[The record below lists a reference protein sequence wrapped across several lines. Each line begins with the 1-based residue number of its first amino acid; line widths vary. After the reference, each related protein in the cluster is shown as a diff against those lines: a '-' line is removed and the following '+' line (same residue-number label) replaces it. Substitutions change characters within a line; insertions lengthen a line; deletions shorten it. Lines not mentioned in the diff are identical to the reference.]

1 MNNLTLNQ
9 NQPNTRV
16 NFRSANIGQSP
27 YRANDASKYWLT
39 QPNAQI
45 QVQQAYATPVR
56 PQAQPQSGQELDG
69 ATTAIGTAGFLRL
82 AQWGLEKLS
91 GVCASALMAGKEFA
105 SENDVKK
112 VANAM
117 KKENGLAADIHYIDN
132 ANKGLL
138 KSRFPQLANSL
149 DTVANGGNAF
159 YTSQGNFAVAPK
171 TKPSL
176 ILHELGHAT
185 NFEKSKFFKG
195 LQKCRIAGMYAP
207 MALAFL
213 NSISGQRNDG
223 KKNFIE
229 RNAGLIGFAAFMPT
243 IIEEGAASWRGI
255 EAAKKTLGAGA
266 KLGVLKR
273 NYFLAW
279 MTYVL
284 AGIGVGIA
292 SKLAIT
298 KE

>member
-9 NQPNTRV
+9 NQPRTNS
-16 NFRSANIGQSP
+16 NFRPLRMGQNP
-27 YRANDASKYWLT
+27 YRAHDASKYWLN
-39 QPNAQI
+39 QP
-45 QVQQAYATPVR
+45 QVQPQVSQTYVTPVR
-56 PQAQPQSGQELDG
+56 AQAQQDELDG
-69 ATTAIGTAGFLRL
+69 ATSAVGIAGLLRL
-82 AQWGLEKLS
+82 AQWGIEKLS

-105 SENDVKK
+105 SEKDVKK

-117 KKENGLAADIHYIDN
+117 KKDNALVADIHYIDN
-132 ANKGLL
+132 SNKGLL

-185 NFEKSKFFKG
+185 NFEKSSFFKG
-195 LQKCRIAGMYAP
+195 LQKCRVAGMYAP

-213 NSISGQRNDG
+213 NDITGQRRDG

-229 RNAGLIGFAAFMPT
+229 RNAGLIGFVAFMPT

-255 EAAKKTLGAGA
+255 QAAKKTLGAGA
-266 KLGVLKR
+266 KLGVLKK

-279 MTYVL
+279 MTYLL